1 MYDVVVINREKILK
15 GTRMHSYKDI
25 EDVVQVEPQTPIVEP
40 KPPGIS
46 QKMVWILSVAC
57 AMSVANLYYNQ
68 PLLADMGR
76 TFSVSEGAVGFIA
89 TLAQLGF
96 AAGLLFIVP
105 LGDSFDRRNLITL
118 TLIAVTIS
126 LLGVAFA
133 PSIGLLAIASFI
145 VGVTTVTPQIIV
157 PFAASLAQPEQRGR
171 VVGTVMSGLL
181 IGILLARTVSGF
193 VGAHLGWRA
202 MYWIAAAMMV
212 ILAITLRVLL
222 PKEKPRS
229 SMSYARLL
237 RSLLGL
243 FRTEPVVRET
253 GIFGALAFAAFS
265 VFWVTLVFFL
275 GTPPYHYGSEVA
287 GLFGLVGVVGVL
299 AASNV
304 GKLADRIDPRII
316 TGIMIGIALTAFL
329 VFWLFGQ
336 MLWGLIVGVILLD
349 LGTQGAHISNQA
361 RVFSLNA
368 EARSRLNTIYMVAY
382 FIGGSLGSLLGAYAW
397 SIARW
402 NGVCAVGTLLLAVAL
417 VVHTVKGRRAKNLE
431 L

>member
-1 MYDVVVINREKILK
+1 
-15 GTRMHSYKDI
+15 MHSYKDV
-25 EDVVQVEPQTPIVEP
+25 EDVVPAESQSPMAEP
-40 KPPGIS
+40 KPSGIS

-76 TFSVSEGAVGFIA
+76 TFSVSESAVGFIA

-118 TLIAVTIS
+118 TLIAVIIS

-133 PSIGLLAIASFI
+133 PSIGLLAVASFV

-229 SMSYARLL
+229 SMNYAGLL
-237 RSLLGL
+237 RSLWGL

-287 GLFGLVGVVGVL
+287 GLFGLVGVVGAL

-304 GKLADRIDPRII
+304 GKLADRINPRII
-316 TGIMIGIALTAFL
+316 TGIMIGIALAAFL

-361 RVFSLNA
+361 RVFSLNG

-397 SIARW
+397 SIGHW
-402 NGVCAVGTLLLAVAL
+402 NGVCAVGTLLLAAAL
-417 VVHTVKGRRAKNLE
+417 VVHIVKGRHIKTL
-431 L
+431 

>member
-1 MYDVVVINREKILK
+1 MP
-15 GTRMHSYKDI
+15 YKEAEDI
-25 EDVVQVEPQTPIVEP
+25 VQTEPQAPIGEQ
-40 KPPGIS
+40 KSSAID
-46 QKMVWILSVAC
+46 QKMVWVLSVAC

-68 PLLADMGR
+68 PLLADMAH
-76 TFSVSEGAVGFIA
+76 TFSISESAVGSIA

-105 LGDSFDRRNLITL
+105 LGDSFDRRNLISL

-126 LLGVAFA
+126 LVAVAVA
-133 PSIGLLAIASFI
+133 PSIGFLAIASFA
-145 VGVTTVTPQIIV
+145 VGAATIAPQIIV

-202 MYWIAAAMMV
+202 MYWIAAAMMIV
-212 ILAITLRVLL
+212 LAITLRVLL
-222 PKEKPRS
+222 PKEEPRA
-229 SMSYARLL
+229 SMSYPRLL
-237 RSLLGL
+237 RSLWGL
-243 FRTEPVVRET
+243 LRTEPVIRET
-253 GIFGALAFAAFS
+253 SIFGALVFAVFS

-287 GLFGLVGVVGVL
+287 GLFGLVGVVGAL

-304 GKLADRIDPRII
+304 GKLADRINPRII
-316 TGIMIGIALTAFL
+316 TGFMLVVALAAFL

-336 MLWGLIVGVILLD
+336 MLWGLIIGVILLD
-349 LGTQGAHISNQA
+349 LGAQGAHISNQA
-361 RVFSLNA
+361 RVYSLNA
-368 EARSRLNTIYMVAY
+368 EARSRLNTIYMVSY

-397 SIARW
+397 SIEHW
-402 NGVCAVGTLLLAVAL
+402 NGVCAVGTLLMVAAL
-417 VVHTVKGRRAKNLE
+417 IVYFVRGARKAKSYA
-431 L
+431 

>member
-1 MYDVVVINREKILK
+1 MQTEEAENK
-15 GTRMHSYKDI
+15 
-25 EDVVQVEPQTPIVEP
+25 VQAVPQAPIAAFKKTPID
-40 KPPGIS
+40 
-46 QKMVWILSVAC
+46 QKMVWILSIAC

-76 TFSVSEGAVGFIA
+76 TFSVSESAVGFIA

-118 TLIAVTIS
+118 TLIAVTLS
-126 LLGVAFA
+126 LLGVALS
-133 PSIGLLAIASFI
+133 PSIGLLAVASFA
-145 VGVTTVTPQIIV
+145 VGVTTVAPQVIV
-157 PFAASLAQPEQRGR
+157 PFAASLAHPQQRGR

-193 VGAHLGWRA
+193 GGAHLGWRA
-202 MYWIAAAMMV
+202 MYWIAAGMMV
-212 ILAITLRVLL
+212 VLAITLRILL
-222 PKEKPRS
+222 PKEEPRT
-229 SMSYARLL
+229 SMSYSRLL
-237 RSLLGL
+237 RSLWSLL
-243 FRTEPVVRET
+243 RTEPVVRET
-253 GIFGALAFAAFS
+253 GLFGALVFAAFS

-287 GLFGLVGVVGVL
+287 GLFGLVGVVGAL

-304 GKLADRIDPRII
+304 GKLADHINPRII
-316 TGIMIGIALTAFL
+316 TGIMIGTALAAFIA
-329 VFWLFGQ
+329 FWLFGK
-336 MLWGLIVGVILLD
+336 MLWGLILGVILLD

-368 EARSRLNTIYMVAY
+368 EARSRLNTIYMVSY
-382 FIGGSLGSLLGAYAW
+382 FVGGSLGSLLGAYAW

-402 NGVCAVGTLLLAVAL
+402 NGVCAVGTFLLVVAL
-417 VVHTVKGRRAKNLE
+417 IVHTVRGKRVKTA
-431 L
+431 

>member
-1 MYDVVVINREKILK
+1 MQTKETEDEVQGVPQALTAEFK
-15 GTRMHSYKDI
+15 HSTID
-25 EDVVQVEPQTPIVEP
+25 
-40 KPPGIS
+40 
-46 QKMVWILSVAC
+46 QKMVWILSIAC

-68 PLLADMGR
+68 PLLADIGR
-76 TFSVSEGAVGFIA
+76 TFAVSESAVGFIA

-118 TLIAVTIS
+118 MLSAVTLS
-126 LLGVAFA
+126 LLAVAVA
-133 PSIGLLAIASFI
+133 PSIGWLAIASFALGATTI
-145 VGVTTVTPQIIV
+145 VPQIIV
-157 PFAASLAQPEQRGR
+157 PFAATLAQPQRRGR

-202 MYWIAAAMMV
+202 MYWIAAGMMV
-212 ILAITLRVLL
+212 ILAVTLRILL
-222 PKEKPRS
+222 PKEEPRT
-229 SMSYARLL
+229 SMRYSRLL
-237 RSLLGL
+237 RSLWHL

-253 GIFGALAFAAFS
+253 GIFGALVFAAFS
-265 VFWVTLVFFL
+265 IFWVTLVFFL

-287 GLFGLVGVVGVL
+287 GLFGLVGVVGAL

-304 GKLADRIDPRII
+304 GKLADRINPRII
-316 TGIMIGIALTAFL
+316 TGIMIGVALAAFIA
-329 VFWLFGQ
+329 FWLFGQ
-336 MLWGLIVGVILLD
+336 MLWGLILGVILLD

-361 RVFSLNA
+361 RVFSLNPA
-368 EARSRLNTIYMVAY
+368 ARSRLNTIYMVLF
-382 FIGGSLGSLLGAYAW
+382 FIGGSLVSLLGAYAW

-402 NGVCAVGTLLLAVAL
+402 NGVCAIGTLLLVTAL
-417 VVHTVKGRRAKNLE
+417 AIHIVKGRQAMRE